1 MIMQKKD
8 PRYSHSES
16 LDVDLFSLFQEH
28 VFRPMTSAQYL
39 VLERLCEM
47 DLEATEKGTNPD
59 PFVGYGRETM
69 AHIARCL
76 VALSLERGGL
86 DEANVI
92 AAAIWIHNT
101 WASLNERYGEES

>member
-1 MIMQKKD
+1 MQKKD
-8 PRYSHSES
+8 PRCRNSGSP
-16 LDVDLFSLFQEH
+16 DVDLFILFQEH
-28 VFRPMTSAQYL
+28 VLHPTTSAQEL

-47 DLEATEKGTNPD
+47 DLEAQEKGTNPD

-86 DEANVI
+86 DEASVI
-92 AAAIWIHNT
+92 AAAIWIRSI
-101 WASLNERYGEES
+101 WASLDERYGEES

>member
-8 PRYSHSES
+8 PRYSNSES
-16 LDVDLFSLFQEH
+16 PDFDLFTLFQEH
-28 VFRPMTSAQYL
+28 VLHPMTSAQYL

-47 DLEATEKGTNPD
+47 DLEAKEKRTSPD

-76 VALSLERGGL
+76 VALSSERGGL
-86 DEANVI
+86 DEASVI
-92 AAAIWIHNT
+92 AAAIWIRNI
-101 WASLNERYGEES
+101 WACLDERYGEES

>member
-1 MIMQKKD
+1 MQKKD
-8 PRYSHSES
+8 PRYGNSERPNI
-16 LDVDLFSLFQEH
+16 DLFILFQEH
-28 VFRPMTSAQYL
+28 VPHPTTSAQEL

-47 DLEATEKGTNPD
+47 DLEAQEKGTNPD

-86 DEANVI
+86 DEASVI
-92 AAAIWIHNT
+92 AAAIWIRST
-101 WASLNERYGEES
+101 WASLDEGYGEES